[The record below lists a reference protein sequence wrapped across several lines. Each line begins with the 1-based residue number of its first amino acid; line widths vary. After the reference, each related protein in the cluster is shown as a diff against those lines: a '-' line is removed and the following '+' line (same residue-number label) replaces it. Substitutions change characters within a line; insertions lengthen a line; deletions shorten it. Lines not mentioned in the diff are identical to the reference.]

1 MIKLNKIIVVAALA
15 LSFSACNTTTTGT
28 DDPMKDQDSTQN
40 NKTGD
45 KKMSEEVYF
54 QVPSPGDML
63 RFIKDIGGKNN
74 KNTSFLNPTDN
85 INKYTENASRAI
97 NFGMYSCDLSY
108 CSIFEIGVDA
118 LKYFKVVRQLGD
130 NLGVSSIINP
140 SFAKRMES
148 NVGNPDSLIALSDEI
163 YYSSFE
169 TLESSQQGPTLALS
183 VAGGWIESMF
193 IVTNL
198 AKYDKEAPST
208 ARIADQK
215 YTLDNMIEFLNKYSD
230 NADVAKVIV
239 QFKEIRSIFDK
250 IVEKKPEE
258 TEKKE
263 KGKVIFGGGAE
274 LVMDEATYKEIVAK
288 VTSIRNTLAMNN

>member
-1 MIKLNKIIVVAALA
+1 MFKLKNFILLSASVIVLG
-15 LSFSACNTTTTGT
+15 ACNNTSTS
-28 DDPMKDQDSTQN
+28 DDPMKDQDSSKVDN
-40 NKTGD
+40 AN

-85 INKYTENASRAI
+85 VNKYSDNASRAI
-97 NFGMYSCDLSY
+97 NFGIYSCDLSY

-130 NLGVSSIINP
+130 NLGISSIINP

-148 NVGNPDSLIALSDEI
+148 NVGNADSLISLSDEI
-163 YYSSFE
+163 YYASFE

-198 AKYDKEAPST
+198 AKYEKEAPST

-230 NADVAKVIV
+230 NADVAKMIV
-239 QFKEIRSIFDK
+239 QFKEIRVIFDK
-250 IVEKKPEE
+250 IKESKPEE

-263 KGKVIFGGGAE
+263 KGKVIFGGGSE
-274 LVMDEATYKEIVAK
+274 LVMDEATYNEIVAK
-288 VTSIRNTLAMNN
+288 VTAVRNSIAMNN

>member
-1 MIKLNKIIVVAALA
+1 MVKYNKVLLFAAIA
-15 LSFSACNTTTTGT
+15 FAFSACDNTTTST

-40 NKTGD
+40 ATGD

-74 KNTSFLNPTDN
+74 KNTSFLNSTEN
-85 INKYTENASRAI
+85 INKYTESASRAI

-130 NLGVSSIINP
+130 NLGISSIINP

-148 NVGNPDSLIALSDEI
+148 NVGNPDSLISLSDEI

-169 TLESSQQGPTLALS
+169 TLESSQQGPVLALS
-183 VAGGWIESMF
+183 VAGGWIESMY

-198 AKYDKEAPST
+198 AKYDAEAAST

-215 YTLDNMIEFLNKYSD
+215 YTLDNMIEFLNKYGD
-230 NADVAKVIV
+230 NADVAKITV
-239 QFKEIRSIFDK
+239 QFKEIRSVFDK
-250 IVEKKPEE
+250 IVEKKSEQ

-263 KGKVIFGGGAE
+263 KGKVVFGGGAE

-288 VTSIRNTLAMNN
+288 VTSVRNTLAMNN

>member
-1 MIKLNKIIVVAALA
+1 MVKLNKVIFASVMAL
-15 LSFSACNTTTTGT
+15 LVSACNNTSTTV
-28 DDPMKDQDSTQN
+28 DDPMKDQDSAQTSGNQ
-40 NKTGD
+40 T
-45 KKMSEEVYF
+45 KMSEEVYF

-97 NFGMYSCDLSY
+97 NFGIYSCDLSY

-130 NLGVSSIINP
+130 NLGISSIINP
-140 SFAKRMES
+140 SFAKRMEG

-169 TLESSQQGPTLALS
+169 TLENSQQGPTLALS

-198 AKYDKEAPST
+198 AKYEVDGPST

-215 YTLDNMIEFLNKYSD
+215 YTLDNMIEFLNKYGD
-230 NADVAKVIV
+230 NTDVAKVIV
-239 QFKEIRSIFDK
+239 QFKEIRTVFDK
-250 IVEKKPEE
+250 IVEKKSEDAS
-258 TEKKE
+258 KKE
-263 KGKVIFGGGAE
+263 KGKVVFGGGAE
-274 LVMDEATYKEIVAK
+274 LVMDETTYKEIVAK
-288 VTSIRNTLAMNN
+288 VTAVRNAIAMNN